1 MRDGFVGMMAIHP
14 HQVAIINE
22 AFTPSAAALEHARAV
37 VALFDANPGAGALS
51 LNGSMVDA
59 PHLKQAL
66 RLLRLA
72 NG

>member
-1 MRDGFVGMMAIHP
+1 MAIHP
-14 HQVAIINE
+14 DQVAIINE
-22 AFTPSAAALEHARAV
+22 AFTPSVESLERARAL
-37 VALFDANPGAGALS
+37 VALFEANPGAGALS

-66 RLLRLA
+66 RLLKRA